1 MVAWTL
7 IGNASLAMLG
17 GCGSPQLEI
26 QQVRPST
33 IGARTA
39 DFRLSVFGGGLTS
52 ESRIVLGDL
61 ELPLAG
67 QTPTSLTAQIPGG
80 MAGTTGPG
88 EISVSVKNPDGTR
101 SNELRLVVTEAPAPV
116 LSSIDPASSCGTPQN
131 ALWLLGANFTIDS
144 SVEVNGHVATI
155 TNLSSTFI
163 WIRTDGVVEGDNLL
177 KVTVPG
183 PGGGEASASLHA
195 EFFECD

>member
-1 MVAWTL
+1 MREQNSMWLPQHEGLTVLATTCGRTMVAWTL
-7 IGNASLAMLG
+7 IGSASLSILG
-17 GCGSPQLEI
+17 GCGGSPQLEI

-116 LSSIDPASSCGTPQN
+116 LSSIDSPTCATAQN
-131 ALWLLGANFTIDS
+131 TLW
-144 SVEVNGHVATI
+144 
-155 TNLSSTFI
+155 
-163 WIRTDGVVEGDNLL
+163 
-177 KVTVPG
+177 
-183 PGGGEASASLHA
+183 
-195 EFFECD
+195 